1 MNPDKKH
8 AGLELEHETEEQ
20 ADERTMYL
28 EHGRSLAVT
37 SSGLSQLIEVR
48 AASGQVELRIRM
60 TEDGPVLQ
68 LDGIKLEV
76 SAEDT
81 IQLQCREFK
90 VDAAESVEIASQ
102 GGLRVTS
109 KDEMALESEVD
120 VRVRG
125 EKIWLN

>member
-1 MNPDKKH
+1 MAPNEKR
-8 AGLELEHETEEQ
+8 ASLELESEEQ
-20 ADERTMYL
+20 VDERTVYL

-37 SSGLSQLIEVR
+37 SSGLSQLIEIR

-68 LDGIKLEV
+68 LDGVKLEV
-76 SAEDT
+76 RAEDT
-81 IQLQCREFK
+81 IELSCREFK

-102 GGLRVTS
+102 GGLRVGS
-109 KDEMALESEVD
+109 KEEMTIESEAD